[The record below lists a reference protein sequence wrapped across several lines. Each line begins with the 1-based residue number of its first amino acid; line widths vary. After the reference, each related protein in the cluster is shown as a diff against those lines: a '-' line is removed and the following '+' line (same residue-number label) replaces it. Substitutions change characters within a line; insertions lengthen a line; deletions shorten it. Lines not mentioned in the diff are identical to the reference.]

1 MTQPKKLIE
10 VAMPVKEVSAES
22 VRDKSIRHGHI
33 STLHLWWARRPL
45 PVCRAVVFASLVP
58 DPLDENCPAPFK
70 QAVAKYLADNKYKP
84 YDDIP
89 HTAAIDPMEDNL
101 RNRLL
106 MFIGKFSD
114 EYVDNEKSGKITPSK
129 KQLSD
134 GSLIKWEN
142 KNNPEI
148 IGIARKLIFIA
159 HNTLENGISIGA
171 RISSPDSELVPNS
184 VREEVSRFAGTEGLN
199 LPQLEKLYN
208 SLWTAITTAEKD
220 LYTTPNRHLETTE
233 IKAKEKA
240 LHDAIENYLDHM
252 PRVFDPFAGGGA
264 IPLEAARLGCR
275 TFGND
280 INPVAHIIQRGSVE
294 FPQKYGKPIT
304 YTREAFLKQYP
315 VFAEEQITKMAAE
328 PNYNYSLNPAV
339 EIEGYDDAVSKRNDI
354 KNATEI
360 HVKNRLAFDVEYYAR
375 QMLAEAEKEIGHY
388 YPEVNG
394 RKPIAYYWTRVGTCS
409 NPSCRAE
416 VPLLKQFYLANKK
429 GKQVHLN
436 PVINGTEI
444 NFEIKTGEIDRE
456 GWMTSRSLKCPCC
469 GNATAVEEIKK
480 QSVNNGL
487 KEKLIAVI
495 EESEKG
501 KNYRLP
507 LQKEKDIIIS
517 DDLFDFSKV
526 PTEKMQEIPDLVSG
540 RGWGIRHWY
549 QMFSR
554 RQLLAM
560 QTFVNHL
567 ANIKEV
573 WTETGELT
581 DYQKGVVTYLGIWID
596 RLSPIFTTFGRWDT
610 SRENLQHP
618 FSRQAIPM
626 IFDYPEGNPFSN
638 VTGSASNQLVWIT
651 RYIIDEFNS
660 FTAHCNHTSSGEI
673 NQFKPKYLNAVITDP
688 PYYDAIAYA
697 DLADFFYVWLK
708 RTLGD
713 VFPFNFATPQTPKTE
728 ECTALKHHHEGK
740 LDKAKQHFE
749 NKLQQIFTAIEQQT
763 SGVVSIMFAHQS
775 TEAWTTLVNSI
786 LGSNMNI
793 TGSWPFDSE
802 MGNRMIAME
811 KLALASSVTVS
822 CRPNI
827 QEGCAGYK
835 QVKSKI
841 ENRIKREVGELYAN
855 GFRGADLLTACFGKA
870 VSEFGEYKTVEKADG
885 TPVTVSEL
893 LELARDAAF
902 NAIISDIDT
911 DDVTKFYIGWL
922 NLFGFTQTEH
932 DDVMRITQVGLSVEV
947 AELHRNHVF
956 ETSGNKE
963 SLSGYKARC
972 KANQKLGTQ
981 AGSYTIDKIHKAM
994 SLYELGNRPNLVEFL
1009 GEVAPSVDA
1018 AFWRVCTAV
1027 AEVLPPGYDDHK
1039 QLSGL
1044 MANKESL
1051 THDAQRGKQK
1061 MPEQG
1066 KFEL

>member
-58 DPLDENCPAPFK
+58 DPLDENCPAPFQ
-70 QAVAKYLADNKYKP
+70 QAVAKYMADKKYKP

-89 HTAAIDPMEDNL
+89 HTAVIDPMEDNL

-114 EYVDNEKSGKITPSK
+114 EYVANEKSGKATPSK
-129 KQLSD
+129 KQLSE

-142 KNNPEI
+142 KNNPKI

-159 HNTLENGISIGA
+159 HNTMEA
-171 RISSPDSELVPNS
+171 RISSPESGEVP
-184 VREEVSRFAGTEGLN
+184 EGGRGKN
-199 LPQLEKLYN
+199 LIEFEKQYEQL
-208 SLWTAITTAEKD
+208 WQAITTAETA
-220 LYTTPNRHLETTE
+220 LYSTPDRHRETTE
-233 IKAKEKA
+233 IKEKEEA
-240 LHDAIENYLDHM
+240 LHHAIENYLDHM

-275 TFGND
+275 TYGND

-304 YTREAFLKQYP
+304 YSREAFLEQYP
-315 VFAEEQITKMAAE
+315 VFAEEQIEKMAAE

-339 EIEGYDDAVSKRNDI
+339 EIEGYDDAVLKRNDI

-375 QMLAEAEKEIGHY
+375 QMLAGAEKEIGHF

-436 PVINGTEI
+436 PIIKGTEI
-444 NFEIKTGEIDRE
+444 NFEIKTGEIDTE

-495 EESEKG
+495 EESEEG

-517 DDLFDFSKV
+517 DDLFDLSKV
-526 PTEKMQEIPDLVSG
+526 PSEKMQEIPDLVSG
-540 RGWGIRHWY
+540 RGWGIRHWG

-560 QTFVNHL
+560 QTFVNQL
-567 ANIKEV
+567 TKIKEA
-573 WTETGELT
+573 WSEAGELNG
-581 DYQKGVVTYLGIWID
+581 YQKAVVTYLGIWID
-596 RLSPIFTTFGRWDT
+596 RLTMVNNTFGRWNVPGEKIET
-610 SRENLQHP
+610 P
-618 FSRQAIPM
+618 FARQAIPM
-626 IFDYPEGNPFSN
+626 IFDYPESNPFSGS
-638 VTGSASNQLVWIT
+638 TGSASNHLSWLF
-651 RYIIDEFNS
+651 RYINDENNTFYA
-660 FTAHCNHTSSGEI
+660 TCNHTSSGEI
-673 NQFKPKYLNAVITDP
+673 SQFKQKYLSAVITDP

-713 VFPFNFATPQTPKTE
+713 IFPFNFATPQTPKTE
-728 ECTALKHHHEGK
+728 ECTALKHHPEGN
-740 LDKAKQHFE
+740 LNRAKQHFE
-749 NKLQQIFTAIEQQT
+749 KKLQQIFTAIEQQT

-786 LGSNMNI
+786 LGSKMNI

-827 QEGCAGYK
+827 QEGYAGFK
-835 QVKSKI
+835 QVKTKI

-911 DDVTKFYIGWL
+911 DEVTKFYIGWL

-981 AGSYTIDKIHKAM
+981 ADSYMIDKIHTAM
-994 SLYELGNRPNLVEFL
+994 LLYQLGNRPNLVAFL
-1009 GEVAPSVDA
+1009 GQVAPSVNT

-1027 AEVLPPGYDDHK
+1027 AEVLPPGCDDHK

-1051 THDAQRGKQK
+1051 IRDAQRSKQEK
-1061 MPEQG
+1061 PEQG

>member
-58 DPLDENCPAPFK
+58 DPEDKNCPAPFK

-114 EYVDNEKSGKITPSK
+114 EYVANEKSGKITPSK

-159 HNTLENGISIGA
+159 HNTLEA
-171 RISSPDSELVPNS
+171 RISSPGKG
-184 VREEVSRFAGTEGLN
+184 EVSRLDVTEGLN
-199 LPQLEKLYN
+199 LPQLEKLYDT
-208 SLWTAITTAEKD
+208 LWQAITTAETN
-220 LYTTPNRHLETTE
+220 LYSTPNRHLETDE
-233 IKAKEKA
+233 IKGKEKA
-240 LHDAIENYLDHM
+240 LHHAIEKYLDHM

-304 YTREAFLKQYP
+304 YSRDAFLEQYP
-315 VFAEEQITKMAAE
+315 VFAEEQIRNMAAE

-339 EIEGYDDAVSKRNDI
+339 EIEGYDDAVSKRNDL

-375 QMLAEAEKEIGHY
+375 QMLAGAEKEIGHF

-394 RKPIAYYWTRVGTCS
+394 KKPIAYYWARVAICS
-409 NPSCRAE
+409 NPSCKAE
-416 VPLLKQFYLANKK
+416 VPLLRSLYVCDKPNKK
-429 GKQVHLN
+429 VYLN
-436 PVINGTEI
+436 PIIEGNQI
-444 NFEIKTGEIDRE
+444 SFEVKEGETDKTG
-456 GWMTSRSLKCPCC
+456 WMVRANLNCPCC
-469 GNATAVEEIKK
+469 GNTTTVK
-480 QSVNNGL
+480 QL
-487 KEKLIAVI
+487 KEMFKTKTTKEKILAVI
-495 EESEKG
+495 EDGENGKSYRQPTPDEITVLENLPEVEKPTE
-501 KNYRLP
+501 RLP
-507 LQKEKDIIIS
+507 KNDSQNLKIPLWGFS
-517 DDLFDFSKV
+517 LFG
-526 PTEKMQEIPDLVSG
+526 E
-540 RGWGIRHWY
+540 
-549 QMFSR
+549 MFSH
-554 RQLLAM
+554 RQLLSLQVFIGQFLRLKFEFKEKSNLSLEYQNAILVYLS
-560 QTFVNHL
+560 FIVNKLSDYNSSFCTWHPGR
-567 ANIKEV
+567 EV
-573 WTETGELT
+573 IGH
-581 DYQKGVVTYLGIWID
+581 V
-596 RLSPIFTTFGRWDT
+596 FTK
-610 SRENLQHP
+610 
-618 FSRQAIPM
+618 QAIPM
-626 IFDYPEGNPFSN
+626 VFDYPEVYPFSKSSGGVYN
-638 VTGSASNQLVWIT
+638 MIGWLT
-651 RYIIDEFNS
+651 RYIQSEKNNIWSFCNNS
-660 FTAHCNHTSSGEI
+660 SSGEK
-673 NQFKPKYLNAVITDP
+673 NQFEKKYLNAVITDP

-697 DLADFFYVWLK
+697 DLSDFFYVWLK

-713 VFPFNFATPQTPKTE
+713 VFPFNFATPQTPKAE
-728 ECTALKHHHEGK
+728 ECTALKHYHEGN

-749 NKLQQIFTAIEQQT
+749 KKLKQIFTTIEQQT

-802 MGNRMIAME
+802 LGNRMIAIA

-827 QEGCAGYK
+827 QEGYAGFK
-835 QVKSKI
+835 QVKTKI
-841 ENRIKREVGELYAN
+841 EKRIKREVGELYAN

-885 TPVTVSEL
+885 TPVIVNEL

-911 DDVTKFYIGWL
+911 DEVTKFYIGWL

-1027 AEVLPPGYDDHK
+1027 AEVLPPGCDDHK
-1039 QLSGL
+1039 QLAGL
-1044 MANKESL
+1044 LANKESL
-1051 THDAQRGKQK
+1051 IRDAQRSKQE

>member
-58 DPLDENCPAPFK
+58 DPDDKNCPASFK
-70 QAVAKYLADNKYKP
+70 QAVAKYLAGKEYKP

-114 EYVDNEKSGKITPSK
+114 EYVANEKSGKITPSK
-129 KQLSD
+129 KQLSE

-142 KNNPEI
+142 KNNPKI

-159 HNTLENGISIGA
+159 HNTLEA
-171 RISSPDSELVPNS
+171 RISSPDSG
-184 VREEVSRFAGTEGLN
+184 EVSRLAGTEGLN
-199 LPQLEKLYN
+199 LPTLETKYN
-208 SLWTAITTAEKD
+208 TLWQAITTAETN
-220 LYTTPNRHLETTE
+220 LYSTPDRHKETTE
-233 IKAKEKA
+233 IKEKEEA
-240 LHDAIENYLDHM
+240 LQNAIENYLDHM

-304 YTREAFLKQYP
+304 YTRDEFLKQYP
-315 VFAEEQITKMAAE
+315 VFAEEPKGYNVNE
-328 PNYNYSLNPAV
+328 PTLQYGNQTV
-339 EIEGYDDAVSKRNDI
+339 ELEGYGDALSKHSTIQDSSFI
-354 KNATEI
+354 L
-360 HVKNRLAFDVEYYAR
+360 VKNRLAFDVEYYAR
-375 QMLAEAEKEIGHY
+375 QMLSGSEKKIGKY
-388 YPEVNG
+388 YPEVDG
-394 RKPIAYYWTRVGTCS
+394 KKPIAYYWAHVGTCS

-416 VPLLKQFYLANKK
+416 VPLLKQFYLVNKS
-429 GKQVHLN
+429 GKKVRLC

-444 NFEIKTGEIDRE
+444 KFEIEKGEIDQE
-456 GWMTSRSLKCPCC
+456 GWMTRGNLNCPCC
-469 GNATAVEEIKK
+469 GNATDVKTLKK
-480 QSVNNGL
+480 QFLSNL
-487 KEKLIAVI
+487 TITRLLAVI
-495 EESEKG
+495 EEGDNG

-507 LQKEKDIIIS
+507 Y
-517 DDLFDFSKV
+517 DLELNILNQLPDEIER
-526 PTEKMQEIPDLVSG
+526 PTEPMPVKYTQALPSCT
-540 RGWGIRHWY
+540 WGLKTWG

-554 RQLLAM
+554 RQLLAI
-560 QTFVNHL
+560 QTFVNQL
-567 ANIKEV
+567 KELKEV
-573 WTETGELT
+573 WKEIGELT
-581 DYQKGVVTYLGIWID
+581 DYQQAVATYLGIFID
-596 RLSPIFTTFGRWDT
+596 RLAPILTTFGRWDV

-626 IFDYPEGNPFSN
+626 IFDYPEGNPFGD
-638 VTGSASNQLVWIT
+638 VTGSALNQLVWIT
-651 RYIIDEFNS
+651 RYIRDENILIS
-660 FTAHCNHTSSGEI
+660 STCNHTSSGEI
-673 NQFKPKYLNAVITDP
+673 NQFNQKYLNAVITDP

-697 DLADFFYVWLK
+697 DISDFFYVWLK

-728 ECTALKHHHEGK
+728 ECTALKHHHDGN

-749 NKLQQIFTAIEQQT
+749 KKLQQIFTAIEQQT

-827 QEGCAGYK
+827 QEGYAGFK
-835 QVKSKI
+835 QVKAKI
-841 ENRIKREVGELYAN
+841 EKRIKQEVGELYAN

-885 TPVTVSEL
+885 TPVTVIEL

-911 DDVTKFYIGWL
+911 DEVTKFYIGWL

-947 AELHRNHVF
+947 AELYRNHVF
-956 ETSGNKE
+956 EISGNKE

-972 KANQKLGTQ
+972 KVNQRLGTQ
-981 AGSYTIDKIHKAM
+981 PDSYMIDKMHKAM
-994 SLYELGNRPNLVEFL
+994 SLYQLGNRQNLVEYL
-1009 GEVAPSVDA
+1009 VQVAPSVDA
-1018 AFWRVCTAV
+1018 AFWRVCTAI
-1027 AEVLPPGYDDHK
+1027 AEVLPPGCDDHK
-1039 QLSGL
+1039 QLTGL
-1044 MANKESL
+1044 LANKESL
-1051 THDAQRGKQK
+1051 IRDAQRSKQEK
-1061 MPEQG
+1061 PEQG

>member
-58 DPLDENCPAPFK
+58 DPDDKNCPAPFK
-70 QAVAKYLADNKYKP
+70 QAVAKYLAAKEYKP

-106 MFIGKFSD
+106 MFIGKFSN
-114 EYVDNEKSGKITPSK
+114 EYVANEKSGKITPSK

-142 KNNPEI
+142 KNNPKI

-159 HNTLENGISIGA
+159 HNTSNEKSVGGDF
-171 RISSPDSELVPNS
+171 SPDSGEMSEERGQRGKKS
-184 VREEVSRFAGTEGLN
+184 VD
-199 LPQLEKLYN
+199 LPQLEKLYDT
-208 SLWTAITTAEKD
+208 LWQAITTAETN
-220 LYTTPNRHLETTE
+220 LYSTPNRHLETDEVKT
-233 IKAKEKA
+233 KEKA
-240 LHDAIENYLDHM
+240 LQNAIENFLDHM

-304 YTREAFLKQYP
+304 YTRDEFLKQYP
-315 VFAEEQITKMAAE
+315 VFAEELKGYNVNE
-328 PNYNYSLNPAV
+328 PTLQYGNQTV
-339 EIEGYDDAVSKRNDI
+339 ELGGYEDALSKHSAFQDSSFI
-354 KNATEI
+354 L
-360 HVKNRLAFDVEYYAR
+360 VKNRLAFDVEYYAR
-375 QMLAEAEKEIGHY
+375 QMLAGAEKEIGHY
-388 YPEVNG
+388 YPEVKAK
-394 RKPIAYYWTRVGTCS
+394 KPIAYYWTHVGTCS

-436 PVINGTEI
+436 PIINGTEI
-444 NFEIKTGEIDRE
+444 NFEIKKGEIDRE
-456 GWMTSRSLKCPCC
+456 GWLVRGNMNCPCC
-469 GNATAVEEIKK
+469 GNTTDIKTLKK
-480 QSVNNGL
+480 QFKNAL
-487 KEKLIAVI
+487 TTQRLIAII
-495 EESEKG
+495 EDGERDKS
-501 KNYRLP
+501 YRLP
-507 LQKEKDIIIS
+507 TEIELNSID
-517 DDLFDFSKV
+517 V
-526 PTEKMQEIPDLVSG
+526 PEEIESFRPVDKMQVGNNRNFNTP
-540 RGWGIRHWY
+540 GWGIDNFG

-560 QTFVNHL
+560 QTFVNQL
-567 ANIKEV
+567 AELKET
-573 WTETGELT
+573 WAEKGELT
-581 DYQKGVVTYLGIWID
+581 DYQKGLVTYLGILID
-596 RLSPIFTTFGRWDT
+596 RIAIKQVSFIIWDVTRETVSNLFG
-610 SRENLQHP
+610 
-618 FSRQAIPM
+618 RQAIPM
-626 IFDYPEGNPFSN
+626 IFDYAETMPFSKSSGGFFN
-638 VTGSASNQLVWIT
+638 ALEWIT
-651 RYIIDEFNS
+651 RYIESESNIKFYGDSRNS
-660 FTAHCNHTSSGEI
+660 TSGEN
-673 NQFKPKYLNAVITDP
+673 NQFNLKSLSAVVTDP

-697 DLADFFYVWLK
+697 DLSDFFYIWLK

-713 VFPFNFATPQTPKTE
+713 VFPLNFATPQTPKTE
-728 ECTALKHHHEGK
+728 ECTALKHHHEGNIE
-740 LDKAKQHFE
+740 KAKQHFE
-749 NKLQQIFTAIEQQT
+749 KKLQQIFTVIEQQT
-763 SGVVSIMFAHQS
+763 KGLVSIMFAHQS
-775 TEAWTTLVNSI
+775 TEAWTTLCNSI
-786 LGSNMNI
+786 LGANMNI
-793 TGSWPFDSE
+793 TGSWALDSE
-802 MGNRMIAME
+802 YSNTGLKMNKAF
-811 KLALASSVTVS
+811 LSSSVTVS
-822 CRPNI
+822 CKPNI
-827 QEGCAGYK
+827 KEGYAGFK
-835 QVKSKI
+835 QVKTKI

-885 TPVTVSEL
+885 TTVTVNEL

-911 DDVTKFYIGWL
+911 DEVTKFYIGWL

-956 ETSGNKE
+956 EISGNKE
-963 SLSGYKARC
+963 SLSGYKVRC
-972 KANQKLGTQ
+972 KVNQRLGTQ
-981 AGSYTIDKIHKAM
+981 PDSYMIDKMHKAM
-994 SLYELGNRPNLVEFL
+994 SFYQLGNRQNLVEYL
-1009 GEVAPSVDA
+1009 VQVAPSMDA

-1027 AEVLPPGYDDHK
+1027 AEVLPPGCDDHK
-1039 QLSGL
+1039 QLTGL
-1044 MANKESL
+1044 LANKESL
-1051 THDAQRGKQK
+1051 IRDAQRSRQEK
-1061 MPEQG
+1061 PEQG